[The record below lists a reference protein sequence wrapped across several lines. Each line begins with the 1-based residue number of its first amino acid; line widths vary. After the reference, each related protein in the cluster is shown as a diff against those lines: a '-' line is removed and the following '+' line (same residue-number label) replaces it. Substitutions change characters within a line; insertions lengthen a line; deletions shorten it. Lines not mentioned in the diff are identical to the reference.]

1 MKTSKVLENNINN
14 VGFWSGIFNAF
25 KDFFNNGEN
34 KEDSYIASELK
45 EVEKNLSDRAN
56 SLLKMLEP
64 TPTKEVSKKTSR
76 TKNTRQIDVP
86 QYVPNQNRTVNKA
99 HKEINIDDSEKV
111 QEK

>member
-1 MKTSKVLENNINN
+1 
-14 VGFWSGIFNAF
+14 
-25 KDFFNNGEN
+25 
-34 KEDSYIASELK
+34 
-45 EVEKNLSDRAN
+45 
-56 SLLKMLEP
+56 MLEP

-86 QYVPNQNRTVNKA
+86 QYVPSKNRTVNKA

>member
-25 KDFFNNGEN
+25 KGFFDNGEN
-34 KEDSYIASELK
+34 KEDSYIALQVK
-45 EVEKNLSDRAN
+45 EAEKNLSARAK
-56 SLLKMLEP
+56 SLEKMVE
-64 TPTKEVSKKTSR
+64 PTKEVSKKASK
-76 TKNTRQIDVP
+76 TKNKRQIDVP
-86 QYVPNQNRTVNKA
+86 QYVPNQNRTVDKEA